1 MQYDLFHI
9 YTVDEHTLMVIRNLR
24 RMTVPTFAHELPHC
38 SEIIQ
43 QIPKQELLYLAGL
56 FHDIAK
62 GRGGDHSKLGA
73 MDAEQFCQLHRLGQY
88 DTKLVTWIIRS
99 HLIMSSTAQ
108 RKDISDPDVVL
119 EFANIVGDVNHLNYL
134 YLLTIADIR
143 ATDPKLWNS
152 WKDSLLKEL
161 YHKTKIALQQDP
173 GKLINRNELIQD
185 TKNSALAYLHDYKI
199 SEKEAFEFWQQA
211 SSDYFVSYSGEEI
224 AWQLS
229 SILNNENVEHV
240 PQVYL
245 RKHPRRASTELFI
258 YTHDSDALFS
268 VTASVINSIGL
279 SILDARIIT
288 TKNNYTLNSFLII
301 EDDGIA
307 ITEHTREQQIITKM
321 LEHLTP
327 PISPPIKSSQKLPR
341 QIKNFPITTQI
352 SFSNDPKEHF
362 TIVDLITSDKP
373 GLLSRVG
380 LALVQCNINLHNAK
394 IHTIGA
400 RAEDSF
406 YITDKTGKILET
418 EAQFNCLKT
427 TILDC
432 IQIEN

>member
-1 MQYDLFHI
+1 
-9 YTVDEHTLMVIRNLR
+9 
-24 RMTVPTFAHELPHC
+24 
-38 SEIIQ
+38 
-43 QIPKQELLYLAGL
+43 
-56 FHDIAK
+56 
-62 GRGGDHSKLGA
+62 
-73 MDAEQFCQLHRLGQY
+73 
-88 DTKLVTWIIRS
+88 
-99 HLIMSSTAQ
+99 
-108 RKDISDPDVVL
+108 
-119 EFANIVGDVNHLNYL
+119 
-134 YLLTIADIR
+134 
-143 ATDPKLWNS
+143 
-152 WKDSLLKEL
+152 
-161 YHKTKIALQQDP
+161 
-173 GKLINRNELIQD
+173 
-185 TKNSALAYLHDYKI
+185 
-199 SEKEAFEFWQQA
+199 
-211 SSDYFVSYSGEEI
+211 
-224 AWQLS
+224 
-229 SILNNENVEHV
+229 
-240 PQVYL
+240 
-245 RKHPRRASTELFI
+245 
-258 YTHDSDALFS
+258 
-268 VTASVINSIGL
+268 
-279 SILDARIIT
+279 
-288 TKNNYTLNSFLII
+288 
-301 EDDGIA
+301 
-307 ITEHTREQQIITKM
+307 M